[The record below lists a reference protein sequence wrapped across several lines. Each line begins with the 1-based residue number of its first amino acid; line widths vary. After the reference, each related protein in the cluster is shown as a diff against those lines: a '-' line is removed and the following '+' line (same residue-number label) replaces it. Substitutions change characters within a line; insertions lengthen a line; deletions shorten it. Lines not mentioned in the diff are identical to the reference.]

1 MRYINMSNDDDRVVT
16 AWLTDISQKIDRLD
30 TKLNRTIYIVIGVVI
45 ILIAINPSAVD
56 LILTLVKVVM
66 P

>member
-1 MRYINMSNDDDRVVT
+1 MSNDDDRVVT